1 MSSRICTRFCF
12 LIQDLRFIVV
22 PKILLLA
29 FCLLPSWLFAQG
41 SLTPPSAP
49 APTFKTLQ
57 QVEPRTPISSLPYTI
72 SSPGAYYV
80 TTNLTGVTAASGI
93 NIAASDVTLDLK
105 GYSLVGVGGSID
117 GILVSGNRTN
127 LWIGNGTIRGW
138 GLEGID
144 GTTAQSSAF
153 ADLKIIG
160 GGDVGLRS
168 GTAALV
174 SRCVATGNSQEGLL
188 IYDGCQVRECTA
200 RNNGASGIATG
211 NNCRITDCQAQFN
224 NSDGITTGSGCSIS
238 GCTSANHTNNNTSGI
253 STSTGCSIDHCAV
266 ANNYNGISTGADSL
280 ISVCTALGNLNFGIS
295 LSSNSV
301 VTASAASGN
310 AFIGISIQGANSAAK
325 ACVAS
330 SNATG
335 GIELN
340 GRYSTVEGCTASG
353 NLYVGIQFNA
363 EGGLALNNTCD
374 SNGSSFTGNAG
385 IAGFGMTGSR
395 IEANHFSNN
404 SHNGLYLD
412 AASTHNII
420 TRNIALTN
428 TVQTTSYNVSAAN
441 NDVGPI
447 GRAATA
453 TSPWANLQY

>member
-1 MSSRICTRFCF
+1 MKTK
-12 LIQDLRFIVV
+12 LTIQCGVA
-22 PKILLLA
+22 LLLST
-29 FCLLPSWLFAQG
+29 LNPQLSTFAQG
-41 SLTPPSAP
+41 SLTPPGAP
-49 APTFKTLQ
+49 AATFKTLTQ
-57 QVEPRTPISSLPYTI
+57 IEPRTPISSLPYTI
-72 SSPGAYYV
+72 SSPGSYYV
-80 TTNLTGVTAASGI
+80 TTNLTGVNAASGI
-93 NIAASDVTLDLK
+93 TIAASDVTLDLK

-127 LWIGNGTIRGW
+127 LWIDNGAIRGW

-160 GGDVGLRS
+160 GGNVGLRS

-174 SRCVATGNSQEGLL
+174 SRCVATGNSQEGFL

-211 NNCRITDCQAQFN
+211 NNCRIADCQAQFN
-224 NSDGITTGSGCSIS
+224 NSDGIATGSGCSIS
-238 GCTSANHTNNNTSGI
+238 GCTSANHTNNNGGIIGSAGI
-253 STSTGCSIDHCAV
+253 SSGSGCLISHCAT
-266 ANNYNGISTGADSL
+266 ANNFNGILAGADSS
-280 ISVCTALGNLNFGIS
+280 ISVCTALASLNSGIS

-310 AFIGISIQGANSAAK
+310 AYNGI
-325 ACVAS
+325 V
-330 SNATG
+330 
-335 GIELN
+335 LN

-353 NLYVGIQFNA
+353 NMLSGIA
-363 EGGLALNNTCD
+363 VAADGCLVLNNTCD
-374 SNGSSFTGNAG
+374 SNGLGGFSTSAG
-385 IAGFGMTGSR
+385 IGCYGNSCR

-404 SHNGLYLD
+404 SHLGLTVG
-412 AASTHNII
+412 STHNIV
-420 TRNIALTN
+420 TRNIAVTN
-428 TVQTTSYNVSAAN
+428 TVQTISYDVSTVN

-447 GRAATA
+447 GRAATS

>member
-1 MSSRICTRFCF
+1 MSLRICMRSCF
-12 LIQDLRFIVV
+12 LILNPRIVVV

-29 FCLLPSWLFAQG
+29 FCFLPACLFAQG
-41 SLTPPSAP
+41 GLTPPGAP

-72 SSPGAYYV
+72 SSPGSYYV
-80 TTNLTGVTAASGI
+80 TTNLTGVNAASGI
-93 NIAASDVTLDLK
+93 TIAANDVTLDLK
-105 GYSLVGVGGSID
+105 GFSLVGVPGSID

-144 GTTAQSSAF
+144 GTTAQSSVF
-153 ADLKIIG
+153 MDLKIIG

-168 GTAALV
+168 GTAATV
-174 SRCVATGNSQEGLL
+174 TRCTALANNQEGILAF
-188 IYDGCQVRECTA
+188 DNCQFSQCAA
-200 RNNGASGIATG
+200 RNNGASGIVAG
-211 NNCRITDCQAQFN
+211 NNSRITDCQAQFN
-224 NSDGITTGSGCSIS
+224 NSDGIAAGAGCSIS
-238 GCTSANHTNNNTSGI
+238 GCTSANNTNSAGI
-253 STSTGCSIDHCAV
+253 STGSGCLISHCAA
-266 ANNYNGISTGADSL
+266 ANNYNGILAGADSS
-280 ISVCTALGNLNFGIS
+280 ISVCTARANLNFGIS

-301 VTASAASGN
+301 VTACAASGN
-310 AFIGISIQGANSAAK
+310 AYIGIAIQGANSTAK

-335 GIELN
+335 GLILF

-353 NLYVGIQFNA
+353 NLFVGIQFNA
-363 EGGLALNNTCD
+363 DGCLALNNTCD
-374 SNGSSFTGNAG
+374 SNGTGFTGNAG
-385 IAGFGMTGSR
+385 IACFGISGSR

-404 SHNGLYLD
+404 NHRGLYLD
-412 AASTHNII
+412 SGSTRSII
-420 TRNIALTN
+420 TRNIVVTN
-428 TVQTTSYNVSAAN
+428 TVQTISYDVNTAN

-447 GRAATA
+447 GRAVTA